1 MKRALVLGGG
11 GVIGVA
17 WETGLLKGLA
27 QGGIDVRRAD
37 VVIGT
42 SAGSMV
48 GTRIAA
54 GHDIGEPAPRPVGVG
69 GIPLPEGGLDGTSL
83 TRVFAIWSQV
93 EVMTEET
100 CAKIGALASAA
111 RTAEPAK

>member
-27 QGGIDVRRAD
+27 QGGIDVRSAD

-48 GTRIAA
+48 GTRVAA
-54 GHDIGEPAPRPVGVG
+54 GHDSGEPAPRPG
-69 GIPLPEGGLDGTSL
+69 
-83 TRVFAIWSQV
+83 
-93 EVMTEET
+93 
-100 CAKIGALASAA
+100 
-111 RTAEPAK
+111 